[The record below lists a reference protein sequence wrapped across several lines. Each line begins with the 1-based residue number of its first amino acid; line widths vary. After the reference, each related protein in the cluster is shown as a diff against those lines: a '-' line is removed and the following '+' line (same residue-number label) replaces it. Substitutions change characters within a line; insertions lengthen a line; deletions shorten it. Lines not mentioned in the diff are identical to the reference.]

1 MGRFR
6 NYGQARGTRS
16 YLSRL
21 EEYSLTPEE
30 KHAAYLRRKAADEAA
45 VKRFAIGAPKPVGP
59 IWDGPVDYEAMLK
72 ASNAAAA
79 AKAAPALAPVGDK
92 APVAPASAVLSPAPQ
107 TADLFACLEEDEA
120 EEVGD
125 SPAP

>member
-30 KHAAYLRRKAADEAA
+30 KHAAYLRRKAADEAP
-45 VKRFAIGAPKPVGP
+45 VKKFAIGAPKPVGP
-59 IWDGPVDYEAMLK
+59 IWDGPVDFEAILE
-72 ASNAAAA
+72 ASNATDA
-79 AKAAPALAPVGDK
+79 AKAAPALAACLASTP
-92 APVAPASAVLSPAPQ
+92 AALAAVAQRQFPQ
-107 TADLFACLEEDEA
+107 TADLFAGMDEEEA
-120 EEVGD
+120 EESGEA
-125 SPAP
+125 PAP